1 MPLYEYL
8 CQECHARF
16 ERLILSREAE
26 SAICPH
32 CDGRQTRRLMSVIA
46 GLSRGAGAGT
56 GPPMN
61 RGGCCGGAC
70 PSCN

>member
-16 ERLILSREAE
+16 ERLILSRETEGAT
-26 SAICPH
+26 CPS
-32 CDGRQTRRLMSVIA
+32 CDSSQTRRLMSVIA
-46 GLSRGAGAGT
+46 GLGRGGT
-56 GPPMN
+56 GAPMAQAQ
-61 RGGCCGGAC
+61 GGCCGGAC

>member
-56 GPPMN
+56 G
-61 RGGCCGGAC
+61 
-70 PSCN
+70 